1 VLIVIRK
8 RFGRSSDVRALC
20 AVDAVAESLVVA
32 ALLGEL
38 IVVLGNVFALVY
50 LHHSFR
56 WADEVATFG
65 N

>member
-1 VLIVIRK
+1 M
-8 RFGRSSDVRALC
+8 
-20 AVDAVAESLVVA
+20 
-32 ALLGEL
+32 GEL

-50 LHHSFR
+50 LHHSFL